1 MRVLDWH
8 TIPDSDPTLIGL
20 KHFQMQLRLEQITGS
35 GESKLEGLWEDYQ
48 SVLAGYGKHL
58 EGFYSE
64 YVDLKQR
71 DDEAAQLI
79 SQQSYEIENLIEQ
92 LTNLR
97 LLSEEEQF
105 KQQAQLEHRQS
116 IKQQLTQRM
125 QELREYVDKE
135 VEQDHKRFKLMSVE
149 SYNAIEVS

>member
-8 TIPDSDPTLIGL
+8 TMRDSDPTLIAL

-125 QELREYVDKE
+125 QELREYVDKD